1 MTDANGITIVPA
13 RTRRQRDAFVKLPFR
28 LYRDDPYWVPPLII
42 AEKERLDPRKN
53 PFFEHGVI
61 EPFLAL
67 RGGRPVGRIAAII
80 NGQHDVVYRDGVA
93 FFGFFEAA
101 DGEVARRL
109 LERVEEW
116 ARARGRKAVRG
127 PANPS
132 LNDTACLQIDAF
144 DTVPYIM
151 MPYNPPSYPEW
162 VEAAGYAKVKDFY
175 AWFFDIN
182 NSVNER
188 AQRILRR
195 IERTVGGVMR
205 LRPLSRERFDRDA
218 AIVRD
223 LYIAAWRTNWG
234 FVPPTEREFE
244 YAAREMKKILDWDLA
259 KILELDGEPVAFSV
273 TLPDLNQ
280 VFKRMNGRLL
290 PFGIFKLLFRRRYI
304 DRSRLLLLGVK
315 PEHRRRGL
323 EIPLI
328 ADAIRIAEQ
337 RGWIGGECS
346 WTLEDNTGINKGIA
360 LVGGRHY
367 KTYRMYEKSL

>member
-1 MTDANGITIVPA
+1 
-13 RTRRQRDAFVKLPFR
+13 
-28 LYRDDPYWVPPLII
+28 
-42 AEKERLDPRKN
+42 
-53 PFFEHGVI
+53 
-61 EPFLAL
+61 
-67 RGGRPVGRIAAII
+67 
-80 NGQHDVVYRDGVA
+80 
-93 FFGFFEAA
+93 
-101 DGEVARRL
+101 
-109 LERVEEW
+109 
-116 ARARGRKAVRG
+116 
-127 PANPS
+127 
-132 LNDTACLQIDAF
+132 
-144 DTVPYIM
+144 
-151 MPYNPPSYPEW
+151 
-162 VEAAGYAKVKDFY
+162 
-175 AWFFDIN
+175 
-182 NSVNER
+182 
-188 AQRILRR
+188 
-195 IERTVGGVMR
+195 
-205 LRPLSRERFDRDA
+205 
-218 AIVRD
+218 
-223 LYIAAWRTNWG
+223 
-234 FVPPTEREFE
+234 
-244 YAAREMKKILDWDLA
+244 MKKILDWDLA